1 MKTTYTAVVRTIGGR
16 TGHVKSSDGVLDL
29 EIRPP
34 REMGGPEGDYT
45 NPEQLFAAGYSA
57 CFGSALHH
65 VALLRRIRIEPDV
78 TARVSMFRKNEN
90 EGFHLAVE
98 LDIRLPGMDR
108 QQAEELADAA
118 HQLCP
123 YSNAIRNNVEV
134 KRKVITEIEENA

>member
-1 MKTTYTAVVRTIGGR
+1 MKTTYTAVVRTVGGR

-29 EIRPP
+29 EIRLPW
-34 REMGGPEGDYT
+34 EMGGPGGAYT
-45 NPEQLFAAGYSA
+45 NPEQLFAAGYST

-90 EGFHLAVE
+90 EGFQLAVE
-98 LDIRLPGMDR
+98 LEIRLPGMDR
-108 QQAEELADAA
+108 QQAEELAEAA

-134 KRKVITEIEENA
+134 TRKVITEEKA

>member
-1 MKTTYTAVVRTIGGR
+1 MKTTYTAVVRTVGGR

-29 EIRPP
+29 EIRLP
-34 REMGGPEGDYT
+34 REMGGPGGAYT

-90 EGFHLAVE
+90 EGFQLAVE
-98 LDIRLPGMDR
+98 LEIRLPGMDR
-108 QQAEELADAA
+108 QQAEELAEAA

-123 YSNAIRNNVEV
+123 YSNAIRNNVKV
-134 KRKVITEIEENA
+134 TRKVITEEKA